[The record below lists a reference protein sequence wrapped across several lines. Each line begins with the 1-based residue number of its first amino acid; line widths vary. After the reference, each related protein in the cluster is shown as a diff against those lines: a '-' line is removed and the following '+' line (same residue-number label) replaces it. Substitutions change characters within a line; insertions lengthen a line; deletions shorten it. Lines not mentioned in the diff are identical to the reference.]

1 MEEKTVLILGYRI
14 FSIDILLSHGFFH
27 KHFQQASPYPEVTG
41 PTGAAC
47 MRVKSLQLCP
57 ALCDPVD
64 CSAPGSSV
72 HGILQERIPE
82 RVAMPFS
89 RTADIATYSL
99 ILLCLCGKQNF
110 PLAEEG
116 WYPGTGHGKWVGS
129 RLKGLKKKKT
139 GRSSTPHWS
148 ALGSYPVWE
157 QLTCARGFPA
167 PHKPLRH

>member
-72 HGILQERIPE
+72 HGILQERILE
-82 RVAMPFS
+82 RVAMPTSGGSS
-89 RTADIATYSL
+89 RPRD
-99 ILLCLCGKQNF
+99 
-110 PLAEEG
+110 
-116 WYPGTGHGKWVGS
+116 GTHIS
-129 RLKGLKKKKT
+129 RI
-139 GRSSTPHWS
+139 SFI
-148 ALGSYPVWE
+148 
-157 QLTCARGFPA
+157 ARGIFPA
-167 PHKPLRH
+167 EPLGCPKVERGICATIQPCHSPEG